1 MTEEDTVSFR
11 EHQDKVRENLGI
23 CVTIFGIIMVAVIV
37 TTLKIIFF
45 DKETYPSVFFT
56 PEEIMA
62 MKNKT
67 VGFTLFT
74 KLRINCRQSEVGG
87 KIKPL
92 PVQHLDFY
100 LMRISSRIKIQTLL
114 AVKGTLQKNKSVE
127 NSTLF
132 SKKN

>member
-67 VGFTLFT
+67 VGLGFHFIYPAEN
-74 KLRINCRQSEVGG
+74 KLKAIRSLGA
-87 KIKPL
+87 K
-92 PVQHLDFY
+92 
-100 LMRISSRIKIQTLL
+100 
-114 AVKGTLQKNKSVE
+114 
-127 NSTLF
+127 
-132 SKKN
+132 

>member
-1 MTEEDTVSFR
+1 MFTELYVKIRIRDQEMNNEIRCTIFPPHFERLQNYTWSRVTEAGTVTEEDTVSFR

-74 KLRINCRQSEVGG
+74 KLRIN
-87 KIKPL
+87 
-92 PVQHLDFY
+92 
-100 LMRISSRIKIQTLL
+100 
-114 AVKGTLQKNKSVE
+114 
-127 NSTLF
+127 
-132 SKKN
+132 

>member
-74 KLRINCRQSEVGG
+74 KLRINGRQSEVGG

-92 PVQHLDFY
+92 PVQHFHFY
-100 LMRISSRIKIQTLL
+100 LMRISSRIKI
-114 AVKGTLQKNKSVE
+114 
-127 NSTLF
+127 
-132 SKKN
+132 

>member
-56 PEEIMA
+56 QAQEEIMA

-74 KLRINCRQSEVGG
+74 KLRIN
-87 KIKPL
+87 
-92 PVQHLDFY
+92 
-100 LMRISSRIKIQTLL
+100 
-114 AVKGTLQKNKSVE
+114 
-127 NSTLF
+127 
-132 SKKN
+132 

>member
-1 MTEEDTVSFR
+1 MINSLLSLLTNFPPHFERLQNYTWSRVTEAGTVTEEDTVSFR

-74 KLRINCRQSEVGG
+74 
-87 KIKPL
+87 
-92 PVQHLDFY
+92 
-100 LMRISSRIKIQTLL
+100 
-114 AVKGTLQKNKSVE
+114 
-127 NSTLF
+127 
-132 SKKN
+132 

>member
-1 MTEEDTVSFR
+1 MTEAGTVTEEDTVSFR

-74 KLRINCRQSEVGG
+74 KLRINWRQSEVWG

-92 PVQHLDFY
+92 PVQHFHFY
-100 LMRISSRIKIQTLL
+100 LMRISSRIKI
-114 AVKGTLQKNKSVE
+114 
-127 NSTLF
+127 
-132 SKKN
+132 

>member
-56 PEEIMA
+56 PEEIIA

-74 KLRINCRQSEVGG
+74 KLRTKAIRSWGQNKTIACSTF
-87 KIKPL
+87 PL
-92 PVQHLDFY
+92 LFNAHLITNQDLNF
-100 LMRISSRIKIQTLL
+100 ISY
-114 AVKGTLQKNKSVE
+114 
-127 NSTLF
+127 
-132 SKKN
+132 

>member
-1 MTEEDTVSFR
+1 MTEAGTVTEEDTVSFR

-92 PVQHLDFY
+92 PVQHFHFY
-100 LMRISSRIKIQTLL
+100 LMRISSRIKI
-114 AVKGTLQKNKSVE
+114 
-127 NSTLF
+127 
-132 SKKN
+132 

>member
-74 KLRINCRQSEVGG
+74 QLRINCRQSEVGG
-87 KIKPL
+87 QNRTIAWSTFRL
-92 PVQHLDFY
+92 LFDAHLITNQDTNF
-100 LMRISSRIKIQTLL
+100 II
-114 AVKGTLQKNKSVE
+114 AVKHCENKIFGFCGV
-127 NSTLF
+127 
-132 SKKN
+132 